1 VRPADCCF
9 GISVPVFL
17 NVSIVLP
24 ARKEKRMYDI
34 AVVGG
39 GASGLAAALA
49 AAETAEKAGKRLKI
63 AVLEKNP
70 RVGKKLLLTGNG
82 RCNLTN
88 RNASPERYY
97 GDTDAA
103 SGILRRFPP
112 EKIISLFQSHGLLC
126 RTLDEGRVYPYSL
139 QASSVLNV
147 LRLSLEAAGVE
158 TLCGFDVR
166 SIENASGGF
175 ALVSE
180 EKTVKAKRVIA
191 ACGGRACPQSGSDGD
206 GYALLKPYRH
216 TVARLSPALTQIR
229 TDPKLVRPL
238 KGVRCMA
245 EATLMQGGHRIK
257 TTRGEV
263 QFTENSL
270 SGICIFEFARF
281 LGSYEPKTLEIM
293 LDLASEYRVDELE
306 KLIRARAD
314 ACGDMAAFAALEGI
328 LCKPL
333 AIEVMRKALQGAA
346 VSAGSLTAQ
355 NVHTAAAAIK
365 RYTFPAWGTA
375 PWQNAQVTAGGVPL
389 SEVDGNLQSRFRKGL
404 YLCGELLNIDGECG
418 GFNLHW
424 AWASGIT
431 AGIAAAAGI

>member
-1 VRPADCCF
+1 
-9 GISVPVFL
+9 
-17 NVSIVLP
+17 
-24 ARKEKRMYDI
+24 MYDI

-49 AAETAEKAGKRLKI
+49 AAETAEKAGRTLRI

-88 RNASPERYY
+88 RNAGPERYY

-103 SGILRRFPP
+103 AEILSRFPP
-112 EKIISLFQSHGLLC
+112 EKIISLFQRHGLLC

-158 TLCGFDVR
+158 TLCDFAVR
-166 SIENASGGF
+166 RIESTPGGF
-175 ALVSE
+175 TLVSE
-180 EKTVKAKRVIA
+180 EKTVRAERVIV

-206 GYALLKPYRH
+206 GYALLRPFHH
-216 TVARLSPALTQIR
+216 TVGRLSPALVQIR
-229 TDPKLVRPL
+229 TDPRLVRPL

-245 EATLMQGGHRIK
+245 EASLVQGGHRIK

-281 LGSYEPKTLEIM
+281 LGSYEPKTLEIT
-293 LDLASEYRVDELE
+293 LDLAPEYRMDELE
-306 KLIRARAD
+306 QLIRTRAE
-314 ACGDMAAFAALEGI
+314 ACGEMPAFAAVEGI

-333 AIEVMRKALQGAA
+333 GIEVMRRALQGAS
-346 VSAGSLTAQ
+346 VPAGSLTAQ
-355 NVHTAAAAIK
+355 NVHSAAATMK
-365 RYTFPAWGTA
+365 RYCFPALGTA

-389 SEVDGNLQSRFRKGL
+389 SEADENLRSRFCKGL
-404 YLCGELLNIDGECG
+404 SLCGELLNIDGECG

-431 AGIAAAAGI
+431 AGISAATGI

>member
-1 VRPADCCF
+1 
-9 GISVPVFL
+9 
-17 NVSIVLP
+17 
-24 ARKEKRMYDI
+24 MYDI

-49 AAETAEKAGKRLKI
+49 AAETAEKAGRTLKI

-88 RNASPERYY
+88 RNAGPGRYY

-103 SGILRRFPP
+103 AGILHRFPP
-112 EKIISLFQSHGLLC
+112 EKIIRLFQSHGLLC

-158 TLCGFDVR
+158 TLCDFAVR
-166 SIENASGGF
+166 SIEATHGGF
-175 ALVSE
+175 ALISE
-180 EKTVKAKRVIA
+180 KKSVKAKRVIV
-191 ACGGRACPQSGSDGD
+191 ACGGKACPQSGSDGD
-206 GYALLKPYRH
+206 GYALLRPYGH
-216 TVARLSPALTQIR
+216 TVSRLSPALTQVR

-245 EATLMQGGHRIK
+245 EAALMQGGRKIK

-281 LGSYEPKTLEIM
+281 LGSYEPKTLEIT
-293 LDLASEYRVDELE
+293 LDLAPEYRAEELE
-306 KLIRARAD
+306 RLIRTRAD
-314 ACGDMAAFAALEGI
+314 ACGDMPAFAALEGI

-333 AIEVMRKALQGAA
+333 AIEVMRRALQGAS
-346 VSAGSLTAQ
+346 VSASSLTAE
-355 NVHTAAAAIK
+355 NLKNAAETLK
-365 RYTFPAWGTA
+365 QYRFPVLGTA

-389 SEVDGNLQSRFRKGL
+389 SEVDENLQSRFCKGL
-404 YLCGELLNIDGECG
+404 YLCGELLNLDGECG

-431 AGIAAAAGI
+431 AGNAAAGI

>member
-1 VRPADCCF
+1 
-9 GISVPVFL
+9 
-17 NVSIVLP
+17 
-24 ARKEKRMYDI
+24 MYDI

-49 AAETAEKAGKRLKI
+49 AAETAEKAGRALKI

-88 RNASPERYY
+88 RNAGPERYY
-97 GDTDAA
+97 GDIKAA
-103 SGILRRFPP
+103 AGILRSFPP
-112 EKIISLFQSHGLLC
+112 EKIISLFRSHGLLC

-147 LRLSLEAAGVE
+147 LRLSLETAGVE
-158 TLCGFDVR
+158 TLCDFAVR
-166 SIENASGGF
+166 SIEAANGGF
-175 ALVSE
+175 TLISE
-180 EKTVKAKRVIA
+180 GKSVKAKRVIV
-191 ACGGRACPQSGSDGD
+191 ACGGKACPQSGSDGD
-206 GYALLKPYRH
+206 GYSLLRPYRH
-216 TVARLSPALTQIR
+216 TVERLIPALTQIR
-229 TDPKLVRPL
+229 TDPRLVRPL

-245 EATLMQGGHRIK
+245 EAALVQGSRRLK

-281 LGSYEPKTLEIM
+281 LGRYEPKTLEIT
-293 LDLASEYRVDELE
+293 LDLAPEYRADELE

-314 ACGDMAAFAALEGI
+314 ACGDMHAFAALEGI

-333 AIEVMRKALQGAA
+333 AIEVMRRALQGAS
-346 VSAGSLTAQ
+346 VSAGSLTGQ
-355 NVHTAAAAIK
+355 NVKAAAVTLK
-365 RYTFPAWGTA
+365 QYRFPVLGTA

-389 SEVDGNLQSRFRKGL
+389 SEVDENLQSRFCKGL
-404 YLCGELLNIDGECG
+404 FLCGELLNIDGECG

-431 AGIAAAAGI
+431 AGIAAARI

>member
-1 VRPADCCF
+1 
-9 GISVPVFL
+9 
-17 NVSIVLP
+17 
-24 ARKEKRMYDI
+24 MYDI

-49 AAETAEKAGKRLKI
+49 AAETAEKAGRTLKI

-88 RNASPERYY
+88 CNAAPERYY

-103 SGILRRFPP
+103 ASIFRRFPP
-112 EKIISLFQSHGLLC
+112 EKVISLFQNHGLLC
-126 RTLDEGRVYPYSL
+126 RTLDAGRVYPYSL

-158 TLCGFDVR
+158 TLCGFAVR
-166 SIENASGGF
+166 GIENVPGGF

-180 EKTVKAKRVIA
+180 EKTVKAKRVIV

-206 GYALLKPYRH
+206 GYALLRPFHH
-216 TVARLSPALTQIR
+216 TVGRLSPALVQIR
-229 TDPKLVRPL
+229 TDPRLVRPL

-245 EATLMQGGHRIK
+245 EASLMQGGHRIK

-281 LGSYEPKTLEIM
+281 LGSYEPKTLEIT
-293 LDLASEYRVDELE
+293 LDLAPEYREDELE
-306 KLIRARAD
+306 QLIRTRAD
-314 ACGDMAAFAALEGI
+314 ACGEMPAFAAVEGI
-328 LCKPL
+328 LCKAL
-333 AIEVMRKALQGAA
+333 GIEVMRRALQGTSVPA
-346 VSAGSLTAQ
+346 VSLTAR
-355 NVHTAAAAIK
+355 NVHSAAATMK
-365 RYTFPAWGTA
+365 RYSFPALGTA

-389 SEVDGNLQSRFRKGL
+389 SEVDENLRSRFCKEIS
-404 YLCGELLNIDGECG
+404 LCGELLNIDGECG

-431 AGIAAAAGI
+431 AGISAAAGI